1 MLSEETLKKYFDA
14 VVLSNYS
21 PGEMGWLWKEFL
33 VHKNI
38 LDEAVAKIK
47 EEAYSDGHED
57 ATMQYYG

>member
-14 VVLSNYS
+14 VILSKWS
-21 PGEMGWLWKEFL
+21 PGEMGSLWKDFL
-33 VHKNI
+33 LHKDI

-57 ATMQYYG
+57 ATMQYYS